1 MSLLIDIRMPNWLSD
16 AALCDRLAPLLPDV
30 TIHTGA
36 PDRPLPDVTM
46 LAANRMPS
54 GLAAL
59 LPNLALVQKLGA
71 GVESMVNST
80 ELPAHVRIARLE
92 PQVQADEITEYCLAE
107 VFATLRNIRP
117 YLRQQQ
123 ALEWHEHAPRRAAET
138 RVAVL
143 GLGHIGLAVAQG
155 FSRNGFQ
162 VSGWSRRLKTLDNIA
177 CFAGPD
183 GLDQSI
189 AAADFVVAVLPST
202 DATRGLVDARF
213 LAKMKTGAHL
223 VNVGRGDLVV
233 DQDLIAALD
242 KGQLSGASLDV
253 FNHEPLSQD
262 HGFWVM
268 ENVAITPHVSGWS
281 LGDGVLDVAEN
292 YRRLMAG
299 KPLLR
304 EIDRALGY

>member
-1 MSLLIDIRMPNWLSD
+1 MSLLIDIRMPNWMSD
-16 AALCDRLAPLLPDV
+16 AALHDRLAPLLPDV
-30 TIHTGA
+30 TIHQG
-36 PDRPLPDVTM
+36 PPVGPLPDVTM
-46 LAANRMPS
+46 LAANRLPS

-71 GVESMVNST
+71 GVETMVNAA
-80 ELPAHVRIARLE
+80 ELPDHVRIARLE

-107 VFATLRNIRP
+107 IFATLRNIRP

-123 ALEWHEHAPRRAAET
+123 AANWHEHAPRRAAQT

-143 GLGHIGLAVAQG
+143 GLGHIGQAVARG
-155 FSRNGFQ
+155 SWRNGFQ
-162 VSGWSRRLKTLDNIA
+162 VSGWSRSLKSLDGIA
-177 CFAGPD
+177 CFAGAN
-183 GLDQSI
+183 GLDQ
-189 AAADFVVAVLPST
+189 AVGAADFVVAVLPST
-202 DATRGLVDARF
+202 DETRGLVDAAF

-233 DQDLIAALD
+233 EADLIAALQS
-242 KGQLSGASLDV
+242 GQLSGASLDV
-253 FNHEPLSQD
+253 FTREPLQPD
-262 HGFWVM
+262 HPFWAM

-299 KPLLR
+299 EPLLR
-304 EIDRALGY
+304 EVDRALGY

>member
-16 AALCDRLAPLLPDV
+16 AALCNQLTPLLPDV
-30 TIHTGA
+30 TIYTGP
-36 PDRPLPDVTM
+36 PDSVLADVTM
-46 LAANRMPS
+46 LAASRMAS
-54 GLAAL
+54 GLAAR

-92 PQVQADEITEYCLAE
+92 PKVQADEITEYCLAE

-123 ALEWHEHAPRRAAET
+123 AVEWREQAPRRAAET
-138 RVAVL
+138 RVTVL
-143 GLGHIGLAVAQG
+143 GLGHIGQAVACG
-155 FSRNGFQ
+155 FRRNGFQ
-162 VSGWSRRLKTLDNIA
+162 VSGWSRSLKSLEGIA
-177 CFAGPD
+177 CFAGPE
-183 GLDQSI
+183 GLDQAI
-189 AAADFVVAVLPST
+189 GTADFVVAVLPST
-202 DATRGLVDARF
+202 KDTNGLAEAGFLNRMNRGAY
-213 LAKMKTGAHL
+213 L

-233 DQDLIAALD
+233 DKDLIAAMD
-242 KGQLSGASLDV
+242 VGQLSGASLDV
-253 FNHEPLSQD
+253 FNHEPLPPD
-262 HGFWVM
+262 HGFWAM

-292 YRRLMAG
+292 YKRLAAG